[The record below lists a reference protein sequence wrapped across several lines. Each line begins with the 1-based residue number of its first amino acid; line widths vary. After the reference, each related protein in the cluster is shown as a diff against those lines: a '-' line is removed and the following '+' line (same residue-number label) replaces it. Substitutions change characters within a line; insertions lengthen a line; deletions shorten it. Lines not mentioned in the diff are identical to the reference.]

1 MPTVA
6 AGDMVLPVA
15 MVALATTTMR
25 YVQTTRMEHDTKID
39 ATGLFMHCAYLYII
53 N

>member
-1 MPTVA
+1 MATVA
-6 AGDMVLPVA
+6 TGDMVLPVA
-15 MVALATTTMR
+15 MVALAMTTMR
-25 YVQTTRMEHDTKID
+25 YVQTTRTEYGTKID